1 LAPPI
6 RLRDGTDPRFDAFRN
21 VRDRDLQKRGSFL
34 AEGKS
39 VVNVALGPHSRFPC
53 EAILVSETHQS
64 LFLEGAAAKDIPL
77 YVAANGLLDEIA
89 GFPIHRGILAS
100 CTRCEE
106 GFEQV
111 LDQATARASAENRG
125 VRLVVLHALRNHDN
139 LGLIFRAAAAFDV
152 DAVLL
157 CEETCDPLYRKACR
171 VSVGAVLVVPFA
183 RAAITT
189 LLEALRDRQI
199 AAFAMTLE
207 GAEPVEQLRSL
218 SPRQG
223 VAIVLGSE
231 GPGLPAHVSTGMP
244 AIKIAMTARIDSLN
258 VGVAASI
265 AMHHMFAPRQ
275 TNADCF

>member
-1 LAPPI
+1 LTAPI
-6 RLRDGTDPRFDAFRN
+6 RLCDGTDPRFDLFRN

-39 VVNVALGPHSRFPC
+39 VVNVAIGPHNRFAC
-53 EAILVSETHQS
+53 EAILVSERHHS
-64 LFLEGAAAKDIPL
+64 LFLEGASAKNIPL
-77 YVAANGLLDEIA
+77 YVAANDLLDEIA

-100 CTRCEE
+100 CIRHEE
-106 GFEQV
+106 TLERV
-111 LDQATARASAENRG
+111 LDQAVARANAESRG

-183 RAAITT
+183 RATITT
-189 LLEALRDRQI
+189 LLKGLRDRQV
-199 AAFAMTLE
+199 ATFSMTLE
-207 GAEPVEQLRSL
+207 GAEPVEQLRL
-218 SPRQG
+218 RNPRQG

-231 GPGLPAHVSTGMP
+231 GPGLPAHVSKGMP
-244 AIKIAMTARIDSLN
+244 AIKIAMTTRIDSLN
-258 VGVAASI
+258 VGVAGSI
-265 AMHHMFAPRQ
+265 AMHHMFAPRPIG
-275 TNADCF
+275 